1 MNINEIEELLGRY
14 YEGETTLEEEKQLK
28 DFFLQD
34 DIPENLRQHQP
45 LFRFFIAEAN
55 ETLSEENQDASLNRK
70 IEQYLGETSTLRVH
84 PGKKRLY
91 YMSAMAAGLVLLI
104 GLVFLIKNEAGR
116 KGYIENTQPSTE
128 LAYNQ
133 TRQALM
139 MVSVGLN
146 TGLDEVQ
153 RLKTLEN
160 ALGQIQR
167 INKFYNYQTQFINPE
182 RMQDP
187 STNK

>member
-1 MNINEIEELLGRY
+1 MNIKEIEGLLDRY
-14 YEGETTLEEEKQLK
+14 YEGETSLEEEQKLK

-34 DIPENLRQHQP
+34 EVPETLRQHQP
-45 LFRFFIAEAN
+45 LFRFLISEAKL
-55 ETLSEENQDASLNRK
+55 TLSEENQEASLDRR
-70 IEQYLGETSTLRVH
+70 IERYRGETSVLSVH

-91 YMSAMAAGLVLLI
+91 YLSAMAAGLVLLI
-104 GLVFLIKNEAGR
+104 GLVFLIRNEAGR
-116 KGYIENTQPSTE
+116 KGYMENTRPSTE

-133 TRQALM
+133 TKQAIL

-153 RLKTLEN
+153 RLKTLDN
-160 ALGQIQR
+160 AMGQIQR